1 MLIQTWR
8 FPFVE
13 HKIRCFAE
21 FAKHY
26 FLHTVQAVGTEAVC
40 VRKKLKFES
49 LLAENLPHICV
60 SFIFK
65 YVALTDK
72 SGRTFCIASFVFRG
86 WKKNHTG
93 LEWKVMY
100 FWFLVLYSNYLRIR
114 CSWPLASLKGHNT
127 RLLHY
132 VSCYKAP
139 LSTST
144 DVVRFEFSVQYT
156 VEKNMFS
163 ANKSDQKVLQE
174 CYHSARIQALLEA
187 KDGVNKVYS
196 NSSK

>member
-65 YVALTDK
+65 YVASRCVFSLTDK

-86 WKKNHTG
+86 WKKNTRVWN
-93 LEWKVMY
+93 EKWCIFD
-100 FWFLVLYSNYLRIR
+100 FWSFIPIICVYVAHGHLHPLRGTIPDFYIMCHVTKHLY
-114 CSWPLASLKGHNT
+114 PLP
-127 RLLHY
+127 R
-132 VSCYKAP
+132 
-139 LSTST
+139 
-144 DVVRFEFSVQYT
+144 
-156 VEKNMFS
+156 M
-163 ANKSDQKVLQE
+163 
-174 CYHSARIQALLEA
+174 
-187 KDGVNKVYS
+187 
-196 NSSK
+196 